1 MSIEPNTPATPRAEV
16 IEMRER
22 AAVCEA
28 VCSGTLGMRGYGK
41 TYLPKWPLE
50 DEKEWQARR
59 DATAFFPAF
68 ERAVSTMVGKVL
80 GEPIVR
86 TNIPPDLDACFE
98 NIDLAGRDLENWSQD
113 VLFSAIQD
121 GLTFIVVGYPVVEG
135 ASALSKAQEQ
145 ARGARPYLI
154 HVPIAN
160 VISWFSHLE
169 NGKQVLDE
177 FRYYETTEGRNQWAV
192 TSTKKIRVLT
202 PGAVQV
208 FAQTDSNS
216 DWLPESD
223 PIPVTLPEVP
233 VVCIYAKRT
242 GFFTGLP
249 PLESLAWK
257 NVEHWQSSS
266 DQRNILHIARVP
278 IKFGKMLDLE
288 DDGNCGQ
295 KIKISASTIIHSNQ
309 AEGDLKYVEHTGK
322 AIESGEKDIAAIE
335 DQMRRIAG
343 EMLVSES
350 GQKTATESDHESKE
364 GGSRLRSIA
373 KRLEDGLEECLRLMC
388 AWTGKPSTGS
398 LAVCMD
404 WDEEEISDALFA
416 TLTTATT
423 AGLFSNKTYLW
434 NAQKKGLM
442 PEDQAVEDELRQI
455 EDENAARGPEPFGIV
470 NPLLQPGSKP
480 APPGLTLKDVQ
491 VGAK

>member
-16 IEMRER
+16 IEMQER

-28 VCSGTLGMRGYGK
+28 VCSGTLGMRGHGK

-86 TNIPPDLDACFE
+86 TNIPTDLDACFE

-113 VLFSAIQD
+113 VLFAAIRD
-121 GLTFIVVGYPVVEG
+121 SLTFVVVGYPVIPDAG
-135 ASALSKAQEQ
+135 QLSKAQEQ

-154 HVPIAN
+154 HVSIKN

-169 NGKQVLDE
+169 NGKHVLDE
-177 FRYYETTEGRNQWAV
+177 FRYYETTESKNQWAV
-192 TSTKKIRVLT
+192 ASTKKIRVLT
-202 PGAVQV
+202 PGFVQV
-208 FAQTDSNS
+208 FAQNTSEE
-216 DWLPESD
+216 WVAESD
-223 PIPVTLPEVP
+223 PIPVTLKEVP
-233 VVCIYAKRT
+233 VVCLYAKRT
-242 GFFTGLP
+242 GFFTGVP
-249 PLESLAWK
+249 PLETLAWK

-288 DDGNCGQ
+288 EDGNGGE
-295 KIKISASTIIHSNQ
+295 KLKISASTILTSGQ
-309 AEGDLKYVEHTGK
+309 AEGDLKYVEHSGK
-322 AIESGEKDIAAIE
+322 AIESGEKDITNIE

-343 EMLVSES
+343 EMLTSES
-350 GQKTATESDHESKE
+350 GDETATKTRREGKE

-388 AWTGKPSTGS
+388 AWTGKATTGT
-398 LAVCMD
+398 LAVNMD
-404 WDEEEISDALFA
+404 WDEEQVSDALMA
-416 TLTTATT
+416 TLTTGAQ
-423 AGLFSNKTYLW
+423 AGVVSQKTYSW
-434 NAQKKGLM
+434 NLKEAGRF
-442 PEDQAVEDELRQI
+442 PEDWSVEDELEEI
-455 EDENAARGPEPFGIV
+455 ERENLSRGPEPFGTGNAVRPV
-470 NPLLQPGSKP
+470 NDG
-480 APPGLTLKDVQ
+480 
-491 VGAK
+491 GAQ